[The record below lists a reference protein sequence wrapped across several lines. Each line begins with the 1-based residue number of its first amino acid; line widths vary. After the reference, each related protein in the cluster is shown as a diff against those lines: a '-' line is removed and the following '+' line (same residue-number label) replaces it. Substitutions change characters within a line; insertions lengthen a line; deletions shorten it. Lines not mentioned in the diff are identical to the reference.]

1 MLALAALV
9 LGELVLHLTYPDT
22 EPFPYRSHG
31 AVLLA
36 STTTLL
42 ALAAMSGRAAWR
54 RSRRFRVATWATAAS
69 TVVAGAMGAGWAWIR
84 SAALENT
91 SMHTARASPLLRTVT
106 VAVEDGRFFEHR
118 GLDLESLHQTLRRS
132 VRSRRFVPSAPTLT
146 LRLARRL
153 VSPGAPTPLRWT
165 QRALLALAL
174 ESRFQKAELLAAYL
188 DGVDYGMGQRGIGPA
203 ARYYFGHE
211 ATELELHESVV
222 LVGLAADPPQE
233 WLAEPS
239 LREART
245 SVLRKLH
252 ATPNIRFDRTQLSDA
267 ASLPFGRFVLPYL
280 TPRQRGAIESLPAES
295 PHVAFFSYATPD
307 HPTPVGLVAPRLR
320 EQILELGRE
329 ASFLH
334 DVVGFTHF
342 GAFNDRLVRGSL
354 SKVSA
359 HAYGQAFDIS
369 GFRFAD
375 GSTLRVV
382 DHETPDVERRLAPLE
397 ELLHAY
403 CDLVIDWRVEPL
415 HHQDH
420 YHCEV
425 KAERPLP
432 PTSAAASARRP

>member
-1 MLALAALV
+1 MLALAAVV
-9 LGELVLHLTYPDT
+9 LGELALHSTYPDT

-31 AVLLA
+31 AALLA
-36 STTTLL
+36 S
-42 ALAAMSGRAAWR
+42 AAMLLILAGVIARPTWR
-54 RSRRFRVATWATAAS
+54 RSRRLRIATWVTVAS
-69 TVVAGAMGAGWAWIR
+69 MMIAGATVAGWAWIR
-84 SAALENT
+84 AAALERG
-91 SMHTARASPLLRTVT
+91 SMHSTQASLLLRTVT
-106 VAVEDGRFFEHR
+106 VAVEDRRFFEHH
-118 GLDLESLHQTLRRS
+118 GLDLESLHDTLRRS

-146 LRLARRL
+146 LRLTRRL
-153 VSPGAPTPLRWT
+153 VSPGLPTPLRWA
-165 QRALLALAL
+165 QRVLLALAL
-174 ESRFQKAELLAAYL
+174 EARLQKPELLAAYL

-203 ARYYFGHE
+203 ARFYFGHE

-252 ATPNIRFDRTQLSDA
+252 DTPSIRFDRTQLSDA
-267 ASLPFGRFVLPYL
+267 ATLPFGRFVLPYL
-280 TPRQRGAIESLPAES
+280 TPRQRGAIDSLPAES

-320 EQILELGRE
+320 EQVLELGRE

-403 CDLVIDWRVEPL
+403 CDLVIDWREEPL

-432 PTSAAASARRP
+432 PTSAAAPAKRP